1 MPKNELK
8 EKILNEIATGAT
20 AQECSDKYGIP
31 AGTIRSWLF
40 RLKNGGVAEKKPA
53 TKNATQ
59 RKPATQHKDVAAKNK
74 AAAKEKEPV
83 VKLEDVDEELT
94 EKQRLFCFYYIRNF
108 NATQAAIK
116 AGYSSNCAGQIGY
129 ELLTKPYIR
138 AEIDRLKKLKAYS
151 LMLTPEDIVERYMQ
165 MAFADITDIAE
176 WDVKETPPDID
187 ANACAQIVKGK
198 RLKAYKYNTSVV
210 IKASKQIDGGLIKE
224 ISQTEHG
231 IKIKL
236 EDRRSALEWLA
247 NYMGMNPKDKHREAY
262 DRAVLELRERELKLK
277 EF

>member
-1 MPKNELK
+1 LFGDNTVILGGEVMLNWKKLRAEFETTAITLK
-8 EKILNEIATGAT
+8 ELA
-20 AQECSDKYGIP
+20 DKYGISS
-31 AGTIRSWLF
+31 GTVRC
-40 RLKNGGVAEKKPA
+40 RKKREGWVKTNEA
-53 TKNATQ
+53 TGNTTRKATQ
-59 RKPATQHKDVAAKNK
+59 RKQRGKAKDFDIT
-74 AAAKEKEPV
+74 PD
-83 VKLEDVDEELT
+83 DVTETLT
-94 EKQRLFCFYYIRNF
+94 EKQRLFCFYYLKNH

-116 AGYSSNCAGQIGY
+116 AGYSPNTAYSIGY
-129 ELLTKPYIR
+129 ELLRKPEIR
-138 AEIDRLKKLKAYS
+138 AEIERLKKIRNEAI
-151 LMLTPEDIVERYMQ
+151 MLTPEDIVERYMQ

-231 IKIKL
+231 IKIKM
-236 EDRRSALEWLA
+236 EDRRAALEWLA

-262 DRAVLELRERELKLK
+262 DKAMLELRERELKLK